1 MNAAKTLNPVEVQ
14 WEMERK
20 FGSVF
25 PVQTAVKGD
34 PDRSFRE
41 ISARRVRFSVDDDVA
56 ILVFA

>member
-1 MNAAKTLNPVEVQ
+1 
-14 WEMERK
+14 MERK